1 MNVFNLKTFK
11 EQTIRCIKNATIHL
25 NDQIYEIKND
35 KYQAVNHRI
44 SIDSRLE
51 LLKSYWYW
59 TEWDRTLEDS
69 ITLHRCLFFYICIL
83 FLFYSSFLLIFL
95 WKCFVCWSKSNVTTK
110 ELYKVFE
117 NKRQESKWHS
127 TISYSIW
134 MLNCKTGCFIS
145 KFKQHYK
152 QFSYKYV

>member
-1 MNVFNLKTFK
+1 MNIKTFK
-11 EQTIRCIKNATIHL
+11 EQTIRCIKITTIHL

-69 ITLHRCLFFYICIL
+69 ITFTPISV
-83 FLFYSSFLLIFL
+83 LFYSSFLSIHRKIYFKCWVGQKAMWRRKNYIKFL
-95 WKCFVCWSKSNVTTK
+95 KTNDRKASDIQQFLFDLNVWIVK
-110 ELYKVFE
+110 QGVSF
-117 NKRQESKWHS
+117 
-127 TISYSIW
+127 
-134 MLNCKTGCFIS
+134 LNQATL
-145 KFKQHYK
+145 
-152 QFSYKYV
+152 